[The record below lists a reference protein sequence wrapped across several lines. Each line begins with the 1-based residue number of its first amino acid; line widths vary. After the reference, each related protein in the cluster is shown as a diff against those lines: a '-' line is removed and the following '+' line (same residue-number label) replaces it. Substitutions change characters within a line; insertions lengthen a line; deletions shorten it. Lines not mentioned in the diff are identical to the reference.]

1 MDGSQHNNDKII
13 KLINSRKFNL
23 WMLRQLPMAYFL
35 GVRVKSCDGMI
46 GETTIPFWWLSQ
58 NPFRSVYF
66 AAQCAAAELAT
77 GILVVA
83 ATGNDKRISVLL
95 ASIQSDYTKK
105 ATTRVTFRS
114 EDGGAIRKAVQQAIE
129 TGTGTT
135 VTAVSTGYDTSGDV
149 VSVSRLTWSFK
160 LRQKA

>member
-1 MDGSQHNNDKII
+1 MDGSQDESKKIL
-13 KLINSRKFNL
+13 KLINSGKFNL
-23 WMLRQLPMAYFL
+23 WMLRQLPMAFFL

-83 ATGNDKRISVLL
+83 ATENDRRISILL
-95 ASIQSDYTKK
+95 ASIESEYTKK
-105 ATTRVTFRS
+105 ATTRITFRS
-114 EDGGAIRKAVQQAIE
+114 EDGDAIRNAVQQAIE
-129 TGTGTT
+129 SGEGTT
-135 VTAVSTGYDTSGDV
+135 VTAVSTGYDTFGDV
-149 VSVSRLTWSFK
+149 VSISRLTWSFK
-160 LRQKA
+160 LRRGN